1 MPAPAVGVGVGRAS
15 PALPASA
22 SASASASAAST
33 LPPPADGHVVLA
45 APDDPPNAGDDD
57 PTELLDFNE
66 LGAYAA
72 DDGFNYGF

>member
-1 MPAPAVGVGVGRAS
+1 MPAPAVGVGRAS
-15 PALPASA
+15 PALP
-22 SASASASAAST
+22 ASASASAAST